1 MTETVHG
8 ARDNNL
14 AQDAQDSFTFGFSK
28 NRQNLQVPPGSVNTV
43 FSPEYMYARNVS
55 EGPVREHQERR
66 GRRRK
71 GRGAEENNG
80 VEGD

>member
-28 NRQNLQVPPGSVNTV
+28 NRQNLQVPPGSLNTV
-43 FSPEYMYARNVS
+43 FSPEYMYTEERFRRS
-55 EGPVREHQERR
+55 RQGTSREEREEKESQGCR
-66 GRRRK
+66 G
-71 GRGAEENNG
+71 E
-80 VEGD
+80 